1 MLILILLG
9 GAAAIGVLIA
19 LSDGAAKTA
28 IRPGSAGALPNGSV
42 VALGLAGP
50 LAVGAD
56 GALYVAD
63 VARDRVLVR
72 VPGGRFRV
80 VVGDSRVGFSGDG
93 GPAVHAELSAV
104 SDLMFGPNGSLY
116 IADGGRVRVVSRDG
130 VIRTIAGD
138 GRAPRMLRINGEGRV
153 PQLIAKGTPAL
164 SAALGTPRWIA
175 RSGTPLS
182 IASSPSGQLYISTGS
197 QILRLTT
204 AGKLEPV
211 RIVVE
216 TGPLKGR
223 PLYGGFG
230 PIAVDAHGD
239 IDVAGF
245 NGWAIWQ
252 VTPNDVAH
260 EVGYARRTGG
270 GYAVLQPG
278 PNGAIY
284 GESGSKV
291 VRIEAHKLVPTFTFN
306 KRLRGQYFPLTYF
319 AISPNGTTYADDIP
333 GGDGFGFEAHQQ
345 LRSVSNDHTR
355 LLWQEQNAAAK

>member
-1 MLILILLG
+1 MLMVLS
-9 GAAAIGVLIA
+9 GAAGLAVLIA
-19 LSDGAAKTA
+19 SGD
-28 IRPGSAGALPNGSV
+28 GSV
-42 VALGLAGP
+42 PTPTGAGTAGVLPTGAVAALGLAGP
-50 LAVGAD
+50 LAVASD

-72 VPGGRFRV
+72 LGDGRFRV
-80 VVGDSRVGFSGDG
+80 VVGDGRVGFAGDG

-104 SDLMFGPNGSLY
+104 SDLVFAPDGSLY

-138 GRAPRMLRINGEGRV
+138 GRAPRMLTIRGEGQV
-153 PQLIAKGTPAL
+153 PQLIANGTPAL

-182 IASSPSGQLYISTGS
+182 IALSPNGQLYISTGS
-197 QILRLTT
+197 QILRLTA
-204 AGKLEPV
+204 AGKLDPV
-211 RIVVE
+211 RIIVK

-223 PLYGGFG
+223 PLYSDFG
-230 PIAVDAHGD
+230 PIALDAHGD

-252 VTPNDVAH
+252 LAPNGVAH
-260 EVGYARRTGG
+260 EVGYARRSGG
-270 GYAVLQPG
+270 DYAVLQPG

-284 GESGSKV
+284 GEDGSAIL
-291 VRIEAHKLVPTFTFN
+291 RIKAHELIPTFKFN
-306 KRLRGQYFPLTYF
+306 ERLRSQYFPLTYF

-345 LRSVSNDHTR
+345 LLSASNGHIR
-355 LLWQEQNAAAK
+355 LLWQEKNAAPK